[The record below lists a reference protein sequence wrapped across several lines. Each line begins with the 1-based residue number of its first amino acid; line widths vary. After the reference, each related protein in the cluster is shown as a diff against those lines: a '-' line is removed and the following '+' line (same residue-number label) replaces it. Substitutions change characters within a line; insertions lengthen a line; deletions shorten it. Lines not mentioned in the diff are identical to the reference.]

1 MQEIVCKKDAEGNWT
16 WESKVEVASL
26 LIIHGNVRAVSRM
39 TSVPHDTILSW
50 RRSDWWDNLTAEIKR
65 DMDIELQGKLSTV
78 VEKALHKV
86 QDRLENGDY
95 ILNNKTG
102 EIMRKEV
109 SMKDAAKVLTDV
121 LNTKVKLE
129 KQTEVQPVS
138 KQSVPDLLKTLATE
152 FAKFNK
158 QQQKQTAETIEFV
171 ERT

>member
-1 MQEIVCKKDAEGNWT
+1 
-16 WESKVEVASL
+16 
-26 LIIHGNVRAVSRM
+26 
-39 TSVPHDTILSW
+39 
-50 RRSDWWDNLTAEIKR
+50 
-65 DMDIELQGKLSTV
+65 
-78 VEKALHKV
+78 
-86 QDRLENGDY
+86 
-95 ILNNKTG
+95 
-102 EIMRKEV
+102 MRKEV

-158 QQQKQTAETIEFV
+158 QQQKQTAETIAYTEQPREFV